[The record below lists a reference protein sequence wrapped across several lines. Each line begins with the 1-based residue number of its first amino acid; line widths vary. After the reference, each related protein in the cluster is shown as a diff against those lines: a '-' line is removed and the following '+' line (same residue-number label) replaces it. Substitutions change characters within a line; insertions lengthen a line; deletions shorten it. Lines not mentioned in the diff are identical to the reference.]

1 MSIKVAELLCTQL
14 LGLSK
19 VGVLKM
25 TDFFRDRRSSWP
37 ACVALAF
44 PCGPVWFW
52 SKERGTRVK
61 DRAKNRASNGPFY
74 RYGGHIEL
82 IRFKEYS
89 GKRRSLLHPNTA
101 QGSFFSLQSYS
112 KKTLRKNVPKSA
124 RKYNRIN
131 SIWPPYR

>member
-82 IRFKEYS
+82 IRFKEYYRMLRGHS
-89 GKRRSLLHPNTA
+89 TFRLYFRALFGT
-101 QGSFFSLQSYS
+101 FF
-112 KKTLRKNVPKSA
+112 RKVFLE
-124 RKYNRIN
+124 
-131 SIWPPYR
+131 